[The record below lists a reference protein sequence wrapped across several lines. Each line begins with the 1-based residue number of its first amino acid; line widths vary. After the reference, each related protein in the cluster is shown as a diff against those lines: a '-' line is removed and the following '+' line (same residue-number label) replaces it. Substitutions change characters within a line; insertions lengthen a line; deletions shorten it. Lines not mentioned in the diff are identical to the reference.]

1 MNTTTDTITAPAQ
14 AMALV
19 PQVPATLPPEAVSD
33 IQSKAI
39 TISNDFET
47 KSQDRE
53 FMNGL
58 MNLGSEA
65 QQNASRKLEL
75 LKGKVGTLLNDLDGE
90 GAKIPKDLV
99 DLRMMLDKINPHKI
113 EKKGFFSKLL
123 GKVPGV
129 GDRLK
134 EIAVRYESVQ
144 TQIDI
149 IVNNIREGRDTLI
162 RDNISLEQLYDD
174 VKFQQVAVQKN
185 AYLGELL
192 IAELEKRVAAAA
204 DPVLKQKLEMAL
216 HAIAMRV
223 QDLRTMEQV
232 NMQFF
237 VSIDLTTNNN
247 HLLAQAVDRTL
258 TVTTNVIT
266 VGLAIAAALA
276 NQKRTME
283 ATKAT
288 QEYAG
293 NILAINA
300 AAIRQ
305 QTSEIAQMYNSP
317 VLALEKVQKSYDDLM
332 AAMDEVEK
340 VKRQGIETAKKGMA
354 QLSDMSQSLSK
365 KAGLTSG
372 AQAQADVPK
381 ISSIEA

>member
-19 PQVPATLPPEAVSD
+19 PQAPATLPPEAVSD

-39 TISNDFET
+39 TLSNEFET

-174 VKFQQVAVQKN
+174 VKFQQVAV
-185 AYLGELL
+185 
-192 IAELEKRVAAAA
+192 
-204 DPVLKQKLEMAL
+204 
-216 HAIAMRV
+216 
-223 QDLRTMEQV
+223 
-232 NMQFF
+232 
-237 VSIDLTTNNN
+237 
-247 HLLAQAVDRTL
+247 
-258 TVTTNVIT
+258 
-266 VGLAIAAALA
+266 
-276 NQKRTME
+276 
-283 ATKAT
+283 
-288 QEYAG
+288 
-293 NILAINA
+293 
-300 AAIRQ
+300 
-305 QTSEIAQMYNSP
+305 
-317 VLALEKVQKSYDDLM
+317 
-332 AAMDEVEK
+332 
-340 VKRQGIETAKKGMA
+340 
-354 QLSDMSQSLSK
+354 
-365 KAGLTSG
+365 
-372 AQAQADVPK
+372 
-381 ISSIEA
+381 

>member
-19 PQVPATLPPEAVSD
+19 PQAPAALPPEAVSD

-293 NILAINA
+293 NILASNA

-372 AQAQADVPK
+372 AQTDVPK

>member
-33 IQSKAI
+33 IQSKAL
-39 TISNDFET
+39 TISNEFET

-149 IVNNIREGRDTLI
+149 IVNNIRDGRDTLI

-192 IAELEKRVAAAA
+192 IAELEKRVAAAT

-293 NILAINA
+293 NILASNA

-340 VKRQGIETAKKGMA
+340 VKRQGIETAKKGMS
-354 QLSDMSQSLSK
+354 QLSDMSQSLAQ

-372 AQAQADVPK
+372 AQADVPK

>member
-1 MNTTTDTITAPAQ
+1 MNTTTDTTAATTQ
-14 AMALV
+14 AMV
-19 PQVPATLPPEAVSD
+19 PVPLPPALPPEALSD
-33 IQSKAI
+33 IQSKAVA
-39 TISNDFET
+39 ISSDFET

-58 MNLGSEA
+58 MNLGAEA

-75 LKGKVGTLLNDLDGE
+75 LKTKVGTLLSELDGE

-129 GDRLK
+129 GERLK

-144 TQIDI
+144 TQIDV

-174 VKFQQVAVQKN
+174 VKSQQLAVQKN
-185 AYLGELL
+185 AYLGELI
-192 IAELEKRVAAAA
+192 IAELEKRVAGAT

-293 NILAINA
+293 NILASNA

-305 QTSEIAQMYNSP
+305 QTSDIAQMYNNP

-340 VKRQGIETAKKGMA
+340 VKRQGIETAKEGMA
-354 QLSDMSQSLSK
+354 RLSDMSGKLAQ
-365 KAGLTSG
+365 KAGLTAGETLAAPQTPS
-372 AQAQADVPK
+372 V
-381 ISSIEA
+381 SSIEA

>member
-1 MNTTTDTITAPAQ
+1 MNTTTDTTTATTPA
-14 AMALV
+14 MVPV
-19 PQVPATLPPEAVSD
+19 PQPPKALPPEALNELQTKALTVSG
-33 IQSKAI
+33 
-39 TISNDFET
+39 DFET

-53 FMNGL
+53 FMNSL

-65 QQNASRKLEL
+65 QQNASRKLDL
-75 LKGKVGTLLNDLDGE
+75 LKSKVGTLLSDLDGE

-99 DLRMMLDKINPHKI
+99 ELRMMLDKINPHKI
-113 EKKGFFSKLL
+113 EKRGFFSKLL

-134 EIAVRYESVQ
+134 EIAIRYESVQ
-144 TQIDI
+144 TQIDL

-174 VKFQQVAVQKN
+174 VKAQQLAVQKN
-185 AYLGELL
+185 AYLGELI
-192 IAELEKRVAAAA
+192 IAELEKRVAATT
-204 DPVLKQKLEMAL
+204 DPALKQKLEMAL

-293 NILAINA
+293 NILASNA

-305 QTSEIAQMYNSP
+305 QTADIAQMYNNP

-340 VKRQGIETAKKGMA
+340 VKRQGIDTAKQGMA
-354 QLSDMSQSLSK
+354 RLSDMSGKLAQR
-365 KAGLTSG
+365 AGLSTGEKPEVPRTS
-372 AQAQADVPK
+372 
-381 ISSIEA
+381 SMEA

>member
-1 MNTTTDTITAPAQ
+1 MNTTTDTTTATTPA
-14 AMALV
+14 MVPV
-19 PQVPATLPPEAVSD
+19 PQPPTALPPEALNELQTKALTVSG
-33 IQSKAI
+33 
-39 TISNDFET
+39 DFET

-53 FMNGL
+53 FMNSL

-65 QQNASRKLEL
+65 QQNASRKLDL
-75 LKGKVGTLLNDLDGE
+75 LKSKVGTLLSDLDGE

-99 DLRMMLDKINPHKI
+99 ELRMMLDKINPHKI
-113 EKKGFFSKLL
+113 EKRGFFSKLL

-134 EIAVRYESVQ
+134 EIAIRYESVQ
-144 TQIDI
+144 TQIDL

-162 RDNISLEQLYDD
+162 RDNMSLEQLYDD
-174 VKFQQVAVQKN
+174 VKAQQLAVQKN
-185 AYLGELL
+185 AYLGELI
-192 IAELEKRVAAAA
+192 IAELEKRVAATTEPA
-204 DPVLKQKLEMAL
+204 LKQKLEMAL

-293 NILAINA
+293 NILASNA

-305 QTSEIAQMYNSP
+305 QTADIAQMYNNP

-340 VKRQGIETAKKGMA
+340 VKRQGIDTAKQGMA
-354 QLSDMSQSLSK
+354 RLSDMSGKLAQR
-365 KAGLTSG
+365 AGLTAG
-372 AQAQADVPK
+372 EKPEVTRT
-381 ISSIEA
+381 SSMEA

>member
-19 PQVPATLPPEAVSD
+19 PQAPAALPPEAVSD
-33 IQSKAI
+33 IQSKAL
-39 TISNDFET
+39 TISNEFET

-149 IVNNIREGRDTLI
+149 IVNNIRDGRDTLI

-192 IAELEKRVAAAA
+192 IAELEKRVAATT
-204 DPVLKQKLEMAL
+204 DPTLKQKLEMAL

-293 NILAINA
+293 NILASNA

-305 QTSEIAQMYNSP
+305 QTTEIAQMYNSP

-354 QLSDMSQSLSK
+354 QLSDMSQSLAQ

-372 AQAQADVPK
+372 APADVPK

>member
-1 MNTTTDTITAPAQ
+1 MNTTTDTTTATTQ
-14 AMALV
+14 ALV
-19 PQVPATLPPEAVSD
+19 PVPQPPALPPEAISD
-33 IQSKAI
+33 IQTKAI
-39 TISNDFET
+39 TLSNDFET
-47 KSQDRE
+47 RSQDRE

-58 MNLGSEA
+58 MNLGAEA

-75 LKGKVGTLLNDLDGE
+75 LKSKVGTLLSDLDGE

-129 GDRLK
+129 GERLK
-134 EIAVRYESVQ
+134 EIAIRYESVQ
-144 TQIDI
+144 TQIDV

-174 VKFQQVAVQKN
+174 VKSQQLAVQKN
-185 AYLGELL
+185 AYLGELI
-192 IAELEKRVAAAA
+192 IAELEKRVASTT
-204 DPVLKQKLEMAL
+204 DPNMKQKLEMAL

-293 NILAINA
+293 NILASNA

-305 QTSEIAQMYNSP
+305 QTSEIAQMYNNP

-340 VKRQGIETAKKGMA
+340 VKRQGIDTAKQGMA
-354 QLSDMSQSLSK
+354 RLSNMSGKLAQ
-365 KAGLTSG
+365 KAGLTAG
-372 AQAQADVPK
+372 ETLEAPK
-381 ISSIEA
+381 TPSVSSIEA

>member
-1 MNTTTDTITAPAQ
+1 MVP
-14 AMALV
+14 V
-19 PQVPATLPPEAVSD
+19 PQAPPALPPEALD
-33 IQSKAI
+33 EIKGKAAA
-39 TISNDFET
+39 ISGEFET

-65 QQNASRKLEL
+65 QQNAARKLDL
-75 LKGKVGTLLNDLDGE
+75 LKGKVGNLLNDLDGE
-90 GAKIPKDLV
+90 SAKIPKDLV
-99 DLRMMLDKINPHKI
+99 DLRMLLDKINPHRI

-134 EIAVRYESVQ
+134 EIAIRYESVQ
-144 TQIDI
+144 TQIDL
-149 IVNNIREGRDTLI
+149 IVNSIRDGRDTLI

-174 VKFQQVAVQKN
+174 VKAQQLAVQKN

-192 IAELEKRVAAAA
+192 MAELEKRVAAAQ
-204 DPVLKQKLEMAL
+204 DPVLRQKLEMAM
-216 HAIAMRV
+216 HSIAMRV

-247 HLLAQAVDRTL
+247 NLLAQAVDRTL

-276 NQKRTME
+276 NQKKTME
-283 ATKAT
+283 ATRAT

-293 NILAINA
+293 EILASNA

-305 QTSEIAQMYNSP
+305 QTSDIAQMYNNP
-317 VLALEKVQKSYDDLM
+317 VLALEKVQKSYDDLI

-354 QLSDMSQSLSK
+354 QLSGMSRGLAE
-365 KAGLTSG
+365 KAGYTDSG
-372 AQAQADVPK
+372 KPAEPLKQP
-381 ISSIEA
+381 SLEA

>member
-19 PQVPATLPPEAVSD
+19 PQVPAALPPEAVSD
-33 IQSKAI
+33 IQSKAL
-39 TISNDFET
+39 TISNEFET

-216 HAIAMRV
+216 HSIAMRV

-293 NILAINA
+293 NILASNA

-305 QTSEIAQMYNSP
+305 QTTEIAQMYNSP

-372 AQAQADVPK
+372 AQADVPK

>member
-1 MNTTTDTITAPAQ
+1 
-14 AMALV
+14 MALV
-19 PQVPATLPPEAVSD
+19 PQAPAALPPEAVND
-33 IQSKAI
+33 LQSKAI
-39 TISNDFET
+39 TLSNEFET

-90 GAKIPKDLV
+90 GAKIPKYLV

-174 VKFQQVAVQKN
+174 VKAQQLSVQKN

-192 IAELEKRVAAAA
+192 VAELEKRVAVTT
-204 DPVLKQKLEMAL
+204 DPTLKQKLEMAL

-258 TVTTNVIT
+258 TITTNVIT

-293 NILAINA
+293 NILASNA

-317 VLALEKVQKSYDDLM
+317 VLALEKVQKSYDDLI

-354 QLSDMSQSLSK
+354 QLSGMSQSLAQ

-372 AQAQADVPK
+372 GQTDVPK